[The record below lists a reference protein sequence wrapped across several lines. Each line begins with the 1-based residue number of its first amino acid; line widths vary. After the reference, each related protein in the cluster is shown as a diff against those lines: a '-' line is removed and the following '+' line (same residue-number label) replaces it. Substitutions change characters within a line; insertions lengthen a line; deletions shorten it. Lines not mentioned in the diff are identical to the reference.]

1 MNLRRYKMTLIT
13 SASLLLLIALFLLS
27 LNSGIVQLHSSI
39 WSLLSQ
45 HTGIDANTVWQ
56 IRFPRALGAVLIG
69 AALGIAGVIA
79 QGIFRNPLAE
89 PTLIGLSSGAALGTI
104 AVIASGVAT
113 FGSRTNVEAAIL
125 GGVLVA
131 LLVQLLAPNK
141 GFGFLITGI
150 AISSIMTSVAGLL
163 ISASPKPGIQSISFW
178 NFGSL
183 ALLNNHTLTITA
195 PFIEVGVILSFI
207 VARKLDVYSL
217 GESSAFYMGINPKLL
232 RFVAIIAM
240 AFLVGASVSEVG
252 SIAFVGL
259 LIPHITRLLIGPR
272 HRRSLEL
279 SAILGAILLLAA
291 DLIARTAFVPHEI
304 PLGLITSLIG
314 APVLIVLLRAR
325 KAQWVSHD

>member
-1 MNLRRYKMTLIT
+1 MKLRRYKMSLIT
-13 SASLLLLIALFLLS
+13 SGSLILLVALFLLS

-39 WSLLSQ
+39 WSLLGH

-56 IRFPRALGAVLIG
+56 IRFPRALGAVIIG

-104 AVIASGVAT
+104 AVIASGAAT

-207 VARKLDVYSL
+207 VARKLDIYSL
-217 GESSAFYMGINPKLL
+217 GENSAFYMGINPKLL

-240 AFLVGASVSEVG
+240 AFLVGASVSAVG

-314 APVLIVLLRAR
+314 APVLIALLRAR

>member
-1 MNLRRYKMTLIT
+1 MMLRHYKMSLIT
-13 SASLLLLIALFLLS
+13 SGSLILLVGLFLLS

-39 WSLLSQ
+39 WSLLGH

-56 IRFPRALGAVLIG
+56 IRFPRALGAVIIG

-104 AVIASGVAT
+104 AVIASGAAT

-207 VARKLDVYSL
+207 VARKLDIYSL
-217 GESSAFYMGINPKLL
+217 GENSAFYMGINPILL

-240 AFLVGASVSEVG
+240 AFLVGASVSAVG

-325 KAQWVSHD
+325 RAQWVSHD